1 VIMAPLESQA
11 RTIRSSRQPPPDAR
25 ATRVVISIFGI
36 VVGLAAIEHGVGEIS
51 QGSARPASLLIQSW
65 PDTAAFTV
73 LAGEPALTVLP
84 TFLLSGILTCDRCL
98 GTVCLVGVLFGRC
111 FVQRCGGGLVLILL
125 SLVLLLTGG
134 GLGPPL
140 IGLILGVAALRMH
153 ALPRYEV
160 RRFLLPLARV
170 WEWALVAGGGGI
182 PGPVAWNST
191 VGPLRGSR
199 QRHHGVRPRTLL
211 LRCVDSVAGRCPNC
225 RSTSSGTPR
234 VGSHGHKVGRISTAL
249 RTCRNR

>member
-1 VIMAPLESQA
+1 M
-11 RTIRSSRQPPPDAR
+11 
-25 ATRVVISIFGI
+25 
-36 VVGLAAIEHGVGEIS
+36 GEIS

-73 LAGEPALTVLP
+73 LAGEPALPVLP
-84 TFLLSGILTCDRCL
+84 TFLLNGILTVIVAL
-98 GTVCLVGVLFGRC
+98 ALSVWSVF